1 MANNTSSF
9 FTEYAITVLLIDDQ
23 PMIGEAVRRMLADEE
38 DIIFHYCSD
47 PAVAIPK
54 AIEVS
59 PKVILQDLVMPDIDG
74 LLLLRFFRAN
84 KAIRNVPMIVLS
96 SKEDAKVKAEAFA
109 LGANDYL
116 VKLPDKVELIA
127 RIRYHAKGYINLL
140 QRNEAYKAIQN
151 YSKKLE
157 KSNELIRQVFGR
169 YLSDEVVASLLESP
183 EGLKLG
189 GERRK
194 ITIFTSDLR
203 GFTATAERLSPEE
216 VVKVLNF
223 YLHHMAEVITKH
235 KGTIDE
241 FMGDGILVLF
251 GAPTPREDDATRAIA
266 CAVDMQLAMGAVNE
280 QMAEWGLPKL
290 EMGIGINTGEVVVGN
305 IGSDKRTK
313 YGIVGSQVNL
323 TYRIESYTLGGQ
335 IFISEST
342 YKEVGQLV
350 KIDGER
356 QVTPKGVKQ
365 PITIYEV
372 GGIGGEYNL
381 FLMKEEEVFIP
392 LTEEISIQYTILDGK
407 HINDNFSKGSLVK
420 LSANRALVRTIPG
433 ATNGIPLPLSNLK
446 LNFLTPSTL
455 IEGSGDIYAKV
466 LVESAEPG
474 SFYIGFTTMPPSI
487 KAGLDKLYQSL
498 K

>member
-1 MANNTSSF
+1 M
-9 FTEYAITVLLIDDQ
+9 
-23 PMIGEAVRRMLADEE
+23 
-38 DIIFHYCSD
+38 
-47 PAVAIPK
+47 
-54 AIEVS
+54 
-59 PKVILQDLVMPDIDG
+59 
-74 LLLLRFFRAN
+74 
-84 KAIRNVPMIVLS
+84 
-96 SKEDAKVKAEAFA
+96 
-109 LGANDYL
+109 
-116 VKLPDKVELIA
+116 
-127 RIRYHAKGYINLL
+127 
-140 QRNEAYKAIQN
+140 
-151 YSKKLE
+151 
-157 KSNELIRQVFGR
+157 
-169 YLSDEVVASLLESP
+169 
-183 EGLKLG
+183 KLG

-223 YLHHMAEVITKH
+223 YLHHMAEVITKY

-251 GAPTPREDDATRAIA
+251 GAPTPREDDAIRAIA

-381 FLMKEEEVFIP
+381 FLSKEEEVFFS
-392 LTEEISIQYTILDGK
+392 LTEEIPIQYAVLDGK
-407 HINDNFSKGSLVK
+407 HINDNLSKGSLVK

-433 ATNGIPLPLSNLK
+433 ATNGIPLPLSNLN
-446 LNFLTPSTL
+446 LNFLTPSTST
-455 IEGSGDIYAKV
+455 EGGGDIYAKV
-466 LVESAEPG
+466 LAEPAEHG
-474 SFYIGFTTMPPSI
+474 SFYIGFTAMPPSI
-487 KAGLDKLYQSL
+487 KVGLDELYQSL